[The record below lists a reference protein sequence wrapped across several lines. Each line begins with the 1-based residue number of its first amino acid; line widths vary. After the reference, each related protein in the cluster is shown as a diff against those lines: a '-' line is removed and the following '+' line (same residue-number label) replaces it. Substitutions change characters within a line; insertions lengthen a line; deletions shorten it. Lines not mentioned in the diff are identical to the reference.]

1 MVTEVII
8 NKVTD
13 KLTDEGF
20 NILNNNVITT
30 NKLLINKA
38 KDSIMKNRKT
48 KTDIT
53 RPVNCDGLTYY
64 IRFSISIRKEGLT
77 PISYRIL
84 DSNESSAVSFEG
96 GFATM
101 AQLSEVV
108 DYVNNNLGK
117 IR

>member
-8 NKVTD
+8 NKITD

-20 NILNNNVITT
+20 NILTNNVDTT
-30 NKLLINKA
+30 NKLLITKA

-48 KTDIT
+48 ITDIA

-77 PISYRIL
+77 PISYRIM
-84 DSNESSAVSFEG
+84 DSNESSVVFFEG